1 MNKLFL
7 TMLFAVSTTLASA
20 QFVGLTTLNEGTDS
34 TWNVTDKIGVGYM
47 VSEKLMLAATMDGED
62 AYELLGRY
70 DVYNGVWATC
80 IYNYEKD
87 SEAEISDVLDIGVGY
102 SYNVWNKFYIEPNQI
117 LNKTSPSIPLEI
129 KFQKEIKP
137 RYNYLIKNPSETENL
152 INVFERGS
160 IAMVKREKAAV
171 ATFPRPVVN
180 IWWDQT
186 ANPRKPMT
194 APEKTTME

>member
-47 VSEKLMLAATMDGED
+47 VSEKLMVAATMDGEE

-87 SEAEISDVLDIGVGY
+87 SEAEMKDKLELGVGY
-102 SYNVWNKFYIEPNQI
+102 SFNVWKKLYVDPYYVV
-117 LNKTSPSIPLEI
+117 PM
-129 KFQKEIKP
+129 KE
-137 RYNYLIKNPSETENL
+137 NDE
-152 INVFERGS
+152 G
-160 IAMVKREKAAV
+160 KREGEFRLGISYKL
-171 ATFPRPVVN
+171 
-180 IWWDQT
+180 
-186 ANPRKPMT
+186 
-194 APEKTTME
+194 

>member
-7 TMLFAVSTTLASA
+7 TMLFALSTTLASA

-47 VSEKLMLAATMDGED
+47 VSEKLTVAATMDGEE

-87 SEAEISDVLDIGVGY
+87 SEAELKDKLELGVGY
-102 SYNVWNKFYIEPNQI
+102 SFNVWKKLYVDPYYVM
-117 LNKTSPSIPLEI
+117 PL
-129 KFQKEIKP
+129 KEDAEG
-137 RYNYLIKNPSETENL
+137 N
-152 INVFERGS
+152 
-160 IAMVKREKAAV
+160 REGEFRLGISYKL
-171 ATFPRPVVN
+171 
-180 IWWDQT
+180 
-186 ANPRKPMT
+186 
-194 APEKTTME
+194 

>member
-34 TWNVTDKIGVGYM
+34 TWNVTDKIGVGYV
-47 VSEKLMLAATMDGED
+47 VSDKLTVAATMDGED

-87 SEAEISDVLDIGVGY
+87 SEAELKDKLELGVGY
-102 SYNVWNKFYIEPNQI
+102 SYNVWKNLYVDPYYVM
-117 LNKTSPSIPLEI
+117 PL
-129 KFQKEIKP
+129 KEDAEG
-137 RYNYLIKNPSETENL
+137 N
-152 INVFERGS
+152 
-160 IAMVKREKAAV
+160 REGEFRLGISYKL
-171 ATFPRPVVN
+171 
-180 IWWDQT
+180 
-186 ANPRKPMT
+186 
-194 APEKTTME
+194 